1 MSFNLPSELVEHL
14 TKQFAEAHEGF
25 DFGNSKIEEL
35 TNNVKTAE
43 KNELKNLKKETK
55 TKKLKVAMEKKN
67 GNKRKMEPEKKC
79 EKKPQ
84 KKTKKNRGPY

>member
-55 TKKLKVAMEKKN
+55 TKKLKVAMEKKKEIN
-67 GNKRKMEPEKKC
+67 EKWNQTKNVKKNHQ
-79 EKKPQ
+79 KKP
-84 KKTKKNRGPY
+84 KD